1 LLFVPKKFKKMKL
14 LEKQVAEKLLK
25 IKAVK
30 LQPRNPFTWASGWKS
45 PIYCD
50 NRKTLSY
57 PQIRSYIKIQIS
69 RIILE
74 LYPDVQVIAGV
85 ATGAISQGALV
96 AEELG
101 LPFIYIR
108 PTPKDHGLE
117 NMIEGDLKPRQKV
130 VVIEDLISTGG
141 SSLKAVEAIR
151 NDGSEVLGM
160 IAIFTYSFPEAEQRF
175 KNAKVKLITL
185 CNYEAILA
193 EALATNYI
201 KEADVATLKLW
212 RENPSEWGKELK

>member
-1 LLFVPKKFKKMKL
+1 MKL

-117 NMIEGDLKPRQKV
+117 NMIEGDLKPKQKV

-175 KNAKVKLITL
+175 KSAKVKLTTL